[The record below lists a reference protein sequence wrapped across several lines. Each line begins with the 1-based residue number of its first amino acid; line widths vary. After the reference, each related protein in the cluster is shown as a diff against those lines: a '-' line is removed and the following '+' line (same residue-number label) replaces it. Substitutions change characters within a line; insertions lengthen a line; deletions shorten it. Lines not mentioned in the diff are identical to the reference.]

1 MSKLSNFGY
10 SKVTTKEKTKLVQK
24 VFSDVAN
31 NYDLMND
38 VMSFGAHRLWKKWFI
53 DIVNPSSGDKIIDVG
68 SGSGDLVLEILKR
81 DLNLKI
87 DMVDLNKAML
97 LEGKKRIKNDN
108 VKFFQQ
114 NAESL
119 NFYDNL
125 YDKYLISFCLRNVTD
140 IDQSFKEAFRIL
152 KPGGQYYC
160 LEFSKPNSFVLANIY
175 SYYKSNVIPTFGK
188 IFSNNRDAYNYLN
201 ESIDLFPKQ
210 DELKKRIESVGFKSV
225 KYTNLFDGIVSIH
238 TGYKY

>member
-10 SKVTTKEKTKLVQK
+10 SKVTPNEKTKLVQK

-38 VMSFGAHRLWKKWFI
+38 VMSFGAHRLWKKSFI

-81 DLNLKI
+81 DLNLEI

-97 LEGKKRIKNDN
+97 LEGKKRIKKNN
-108 VKFFQQ
+108 VKFFQE
-114 NAESL
+114 NAENLS
-119 NFYDNL
+119 FPDNI

-160 LEFSKPNSFVLANIY
+160 LEFSRPNSFFLANMY
-175 SYYKSNVIPTFGK
+175 SYYKSNIIPTFGK

-210 DELKKRIESVGFKSV
+210 DELKNRIETAGFKSI
-225 KYTNLFDGIVSIH
+225 KYIDLFDGIVSIH

>member
-10 SKVTTKEKTKLVQK
+10 SKVTNKEKTKLVQK

-38 VMSFGAHRLWKKWFI
+38 VMSFGAHRLWKKSFI
-53 DIVNPSSGDKIIDVG
+53 DIVNPSAGDKIIDVG

-87 DMVDLNKAML
+87 DMIDLNKEML
-97 LEGKKRIKNDN
+97 LEGKKRIKNNN

-114 NAESL
+114 NAEKL
-119 NFYDNL
+119 NFLNNI

-160 LEFSKPNSFVLANIY
+160 LEFSRPNSFVLANIY
-175 SYYKSNVIPTFGK
+175 SYYKSNIIPTFGK
-188 IFSNNRDAYNYLN
+188 IFSNNL
-201 ESIDLFPKQ
+201 
-210 DELKKRIESVGFKSV
+210 
-225 KYTNLFDGIVSIH
+225 
-238 TGYKY
+238 

>member
-38 VMSFGAHRLWKKWFI
+38 VMSFGAHRLWKKSFI
-53 DIVNPSSGDKIIDVG
+53 DIVNPSSGEKIIDVG

-81 DLNLKI
+81 NLNLKI

-114 NAESL
+114 NAENLSFL
-119 NFYDNL
+119 DNK

-160 LEFSKPNSFVLANIY
+160 LEFSRPNSFVLANIY
-175 SYYKSNVIPTFGK
+175 SYYKSNIIPTFGK
-188 IFSNNRDAYNYLN
+188 IFSNNREAYNYLN
-201 ESIDLFPKQ
+201 ESIDLFPKK
-210 DELKKRIESVGFKSV
+210 DEIKKRIETAGFKSV
-225 KYTNLFDGIVSIH
+225 KYIDLFDGIVSIH

>member
-38 VMSFGAHRLWKKWFI
+38 VMSFGTHRLWKKSFI

-114 NAESL
+114 NAENLSFL
-119 NFYDNL
+119 DNI

-160 LEFSKPNSFVLANIY
+160 LEFSRPNSFVLANIY
-175 SYYKSNVIPTFGK
+175 SYYKSNIIPTFGR
-188 IFSNNRDAYNYLN
+188 IFSNNRDAYSYLN

-210 DELKKRIESVGFKSV
+210 DELRKRMGSAGFKSV
-225 KYTNLFDGIVSIH
+225 KYTNLFNGIVSIH

>member
-31 NYDLMND
+31 KYDLMND
-38 VMSFGAHRLWKKWFI
+38 VMSFGAHRLWKKSFI

-68 SGSGDLVLEILKR
+68 SGSGDLVLEILKK

-97 LEGKKRIKNDN
+97 SEGKKRIKNKN
-108 VKFFQQ
+108 VKFYQQ
-114 NAESL
+114 NAENL
-119 NFYDNL
+119 KFQDNI

-160 LEFSKPNSFVLANIY
+160 LEFSRPNSFVLANIY
-175 SYYKSNVIPTFGK
+175 SYYKSNIIPTFGK
-188 IFSNNRDAYNYLN
+188 IFSNNLDAYNYLN
-201 ESIDLFPKQ
+201 
-210 DELKKRIESVGFKSV
+210 
-225 KYTNLFDGIVSIH
+225 
-238 TGYKY
+238 